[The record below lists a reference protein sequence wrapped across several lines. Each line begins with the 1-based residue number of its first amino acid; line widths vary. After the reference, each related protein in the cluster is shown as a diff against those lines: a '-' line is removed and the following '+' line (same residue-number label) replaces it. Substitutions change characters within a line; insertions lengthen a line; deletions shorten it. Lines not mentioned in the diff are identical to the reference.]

1 MSSVKK
7 ATSVSSLK
15 AMSFKLVRVSLL
27 TLLGGAL
34 LGRLPCAASSMA
46 VSASE
51 GLATVG
57 KPFDKGKLNGA
68 AETTERHERPAAIAI
83 LECIMKLFCC
93 YEMRLTK
100 EKKEEASS

>member
-15 AMSFKLVRVSLL
+15 AMSFKLVKVSAV
-27 TLLGGAL
+27 TFLGGAPF
-34 LGRLPCAASSMA
+34 GRLPCAVFSIS

-57 KPFDKGKLNGA
+57 KPFDRGKLNGA
-68 AETTERHERPAAIAI
+68 AETSERHERPAAIAN
-83 LECIMKLFCC
+83 LECITEL
-93 YEMRLTK
+93 LLI
-100 EKKEEASS
+100 

>member
-1 MSSVKK
+1 
-7 ATSVSSLK
+7 
-15 AMSFKLVRVSLL
+15 
-27 TLLGGAL
+27 
-34 LGRLPCAASSMA
+34 MA
-46 VSASE
+46 VRASE
-51 GLATVG
+51 GLATAG

-100 EKKEEASS
+100 EKKEEASSLFCLCFFEGVDEMKIGYIRREIG